1 MTLTA
6 MAQILVVDDEE
17 LVRRFAARVL
27 RGRGYSVAEA
37 GDGRQALARIE
48 EAGSAL
54 HLVLSDIVMPRM
66 NGVELTEHLSVSRPD
81 LPVILMSGYS
91 PVELM
96 ARGIAAPCALLSK
109 PFLPSELIAE
119 VSRCLDV
126 SAA

>member
-1 MTLTA
+1 
-6 MAQILVVDDEE
+6 MAQILVVDAEE

-27 RGRGYSVAEA
+27 RGRGYEVVEA
-37 GDGRQALARIE
+37 GDGRRALTKVE
-48 EAGSAL
+48 ELGRDL
-54 HLVLSDIVMPRM
+54 RLVLSDIVMPHM
-66 NGVELTEHLSVSRPD
+66 NGVELTERLSVLRPD

-91 PVELM
+91 PKELM
-96 ARGIAAPCALLSK
+96 ARGIAAPCALLCK

>member
-1 MTLTA
+1 MARTT

-27 RGRGYSVAEA
+27 RGRGYTVTEA
-37 GDGRQALARIE
+37 GDGLHALARID
-48 EAGSAL
+48 EAGGAL
-54 HLVLSDIVMPRM
+54 RLVLSDIVMPRM
-66 NGVELTEHLSVSRPD
+66 SGVELAERLSATRPD

-91 PVELM
+91 PVELL

>member
-1 MTLTA
+1 MARTA

-37 GDGRQALARIE
+37 GDGVQALARID
-48 EAGSAL
+48 EAGDAVR
-54 HLVLSDIVMPRM
+54 LVLSDIVMPRM
-66 NGVELTEHLSVSRPD
+66 SGVELAERLSVARPD

-91 PVELM
+91 PVELL
-96 ARGIAAPCALLSK
+96 ARGIAAPCAVLSK
-109 PFLPSELIAE
+109 PFLPSELVAE

>member
-1 MTLTA
+1 

-27 RGRGYSVAEA
+27 RGRGYTVAEA
-37 GDGRQALARIE
+37 GDGRNALAKVE
-48 EAGSAL
+48 ELGSAL
-54 HLVLSDIVMPRM
+54 RLVLSDIVMPYL
-66 NGVELTEHLSVSRPD
+66 NGVELTERLSVLRPD

-91 PVELM
+91 PRELM

-126 SAA
+126 TAA

>member
-1 MTLTA
+1 

-27 RGRGYSVAEA
+27 RGRGYTVAEA
-37 GDGRQALARIE
+37 GDGRKALAKVE
-48 EAGSAL
+48 ELGSAL
-54 HLVLSDIVMPRM
+54 RLVLSDIVMPYL
-66 NGVELTEHLSVSRPD
+66 NGVELTERLSVLRPD

-91 PVELM
+91 PRELM

-126 SAA
+126 TAA

>member
-1 MTLTA
+1 

-27 RGRGYSVAEA
+27 RGRGYEVVEA
-37 GDGRQALARIE
+37 GDGRRALTKVE
-48 EAGSAL
+48 ELGRDL
-54 HLVLSDIVMPRM
+54 RLVLSDIVMPHM
-66 NGVELTEHLSVSRPD
+66 NGVELTERLSVLRPD

-91 PVELM
+91 PKELM
-96 ARGIAAPCALLSK
+96 ARGIAAPCALLCK

>member
-1 MTLTA
+1 

-27 RGRGYSVAEA
+27 RGRGYEVVEA
-37 GDGRQALARIE
+37 GDGRRALTKVE
-48 EAGSAL
+48 ELGRDL
-54 HLVLSDIVMPRM
+54 RLVLSDIVMPHM
-66 NGVELTEHLSVSRPD
+66 NGVELTERLSVLRPD
-81 LPVILMSGYS
+81 LPVIRMSGYS
-91 PVELM
+91 PKELM
-96 ARGIAAPCALLSK
+96 ARGIAAPCALLCK